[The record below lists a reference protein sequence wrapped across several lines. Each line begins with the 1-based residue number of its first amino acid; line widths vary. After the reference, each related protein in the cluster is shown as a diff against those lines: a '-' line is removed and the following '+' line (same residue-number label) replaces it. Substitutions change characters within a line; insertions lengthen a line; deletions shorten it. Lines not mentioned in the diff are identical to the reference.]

1 MSQSL
6 APCSPGT
13 AVPLSCHGGQRS
25 VAWGKIWRGR
35 CLLLPSPWSDLE
47 VLAFP
52 PPLGPSRRPSQS
64 LGWFSVLS
72 TSQCQLAALAGD

>member
-6 APCSPGT
+6 TPCSPST
-13 AVPLSCHGGQRS
+13 AVPLSRHGGQRS
-25 VAWGKIWRGR
+25 AAWGKIWRGR
-35 CLLLPSPWSDLE
+35 CLLPPSPSDLE
-47 VLAFP
+47 VLASP
-52 PPLGPSRRPSQS
+52 PPLGPSLRPSQS